1 MMDSSDTESR
11 PLMRRGTFL
20 GVPPASAAQPGQIAV
35 LGLPFDCG
43 THATRIGSRQGPA
56 SFRAMSSEVR
66 PFYPPLAD
74 IDPRA
79 GNRVVDLG
87 DVDVVASAIGPSLA
101 AMEHAV
107 LDIVRA
113 DAVPLCVGGDGTV
126 TLPVLRALS
135 KRYPELVLVHIDAHT
150 DAYPG
155 EDVNTG
161 TTFTRAAAEGL
172 IDTRRSFHIGA
183 RGTMPVGGAY
193 DHTRALGYRLISGDD
208 VRRRGP
214 AAIAAEVREVVGNR
228 PVHLSFDMD
237 YFDPSAAP
245 GVATPTW
252 GGPQV
257 AEVFDLL
264 HGLRGLDL
272 VGVDINTLSPP
283 HDVQGMAAMLAGHV
297 AVIALH
303 LVQLGQA
310 EHRLN
315 AGHRQNGGTRP

>member
-1 MMDSSDTESR
+1 MTEFSGAST
-11 PLMRRGTFL
+11 PKMRLGTFL
-20 GVPPASAAQPGQIAV
+20 GVPQATQASAGQIAV
-35 LGLPFDCG
+35 IGLPFDCG

-56 SFRAMSSEVR
+56 AFRAMSSEVR
-66 PFYPPLAD
+66 PYYPPLAD
-74 IDPRA
+74 VDPRA
-79 GNRVVDLG
+79 GGRVVDLG
-87 DVDVVASAIGPSLA
+87 DVDVIASDIGPSLA
-101 AMEHAV
+101 TMEAAIHEV
-107 LDIVRA
+107 VKA

-126 TLPVLRALS
+126 TLPVLRALAR
-135 KRYPELVLVHIDAHT
+135 RYPELVLIHIDAHT

-155 EDVNTG
+155 DDINTG
-161 TTFTRAAAEGL
+161 TTFTRAAMEGL

-183 RGTMPVGGAY
+183 RGTMPVPGAY
-193 DHTRALGYRLISGDD
+193 DHTRGLGFRLITGEE
-208 VRRRGP
+208 VRRRG
-214 AAIAAEVREVVGNR
+214 AVAIAAEVREVVGTR

-252 GGPQV
+252 GGPPV

-264 HGLRGLDL
+264 HGLKGLDL

-315 AGHRQNGGTRP
+315 AEPR

>member
-1 MMDSSDTESR
+1 MMDPSDAATR
-11 PLMRRGTFL
+11 PKMRLGTFL
-20 GVPPASAAQPGQIAV
+20 GVPQASEAKAGQIAV
-35 LGLPFDCG
+35 MGLPFDCG

-56 SFRAMSSEVR
+56 AFRAMSSEVR
-66 PFYPPLAD
+66 PYYPPLAD
-74 IDPRA
+74 VDPRE

-87 DVDVVASAIGPSLA
+87 DVDVVASDIEPSMA
-101 AMEHAV
+101 AMEAAV
-107 LDIVRA
+107 FDVVRA

-126 TLPVLRALS
+126 TLPVLRALAR
-135 KRYPELVLVHIDAHT
+135 RYPELVLVHIDAHT

-155 EDVNTG
+155 EDINTG
-161 TTFTRAAAEGL
+161 TTFSRAAAEGL

-183 RGTMPVGGAY
+183 RGTMLVGGAY
-193 DHTRALGYRLISGDD
+193 DYTRSLGFRLITGDE
-208 VRRRGP
+208 VRRRG
-214 AAIAAEVREVVGNR
+214 AADIAAEVREVAGNR

-252 GGPQV
+252 GGPPV
-257 AEVFDLL
+257 AEAFDLL
-264 HGLRGLDL
+264 HGLKGLDL

-283 HDVQGMAAMLAGHV
+283 HDVAGMAAMLAGHV
-297 AVIALH
+297 AVIAMH

-315 AGHRQNGGTRP
+315 GGNRS

>member
-1 MMDSSDTESR
+1 MTDTSGAPR
-11 PLMRRGTFL
+11 MRLGTFL
-20 GVPPASAAQPGQIAV
+20 GVPPASSVRAGQIAV
-35 LGLPFDCG
+35 IGLPFDCG

-74 IDPRA
+74 SDPRE
-79 GNRVVDLG
+79 GGRVVDLG
-87 DVDVVASAIGPSLA
+87 DVDVVASDIGPSMA
-101 AMEHAV
+101 AMEAV
-107 LDIVRA
+107 VQEVVTA

-126 TLPVLRALS
+126 TLPVLRALA
-135 KRYPELVLVHIDAHT
+135 KRYPELVLIHIDAHT

-155 EDVNTG
+155 DELNTG
-161 TTFTRAAAEGL
+161 TTFTLAAQEGL
-172 IDTRRSFHIGA
+172 IDTKRSFHIGA
-183 RGTMPVGGAY
+183 RGTMLVGGAY
-193 DHTRALGYRLISGDD
+193 DYTRGLGYRLIPGDE

-214 AAIAAEVREVVGNR
+214 ESIAAEVREVVGTR

-252 GGPQV
+252 GGPPV

-264 HGLRGLDL
+264 HGLKGLDL

-283 HDVQGMAAMLAGHV
+283 HDVQGMSAMLAGHV

-315 AGHRQNGGTRP
+315 AGHR

>member
-1 MMDSSDTESR
+1 
-11 PLMRRGTFL
+11 MRLGTFL
-20 GVPPASAAQPGQIAV
+20 GVPQATTAKAGQIAV
-35 LGLPFDCG
+35 MGLPFDCG

-56 SFRAMSSEVR
+56 AFRAMSSEVR
-66 PFYPPLAD
+66 PYYPPLAD
-74 IDPRA
+74 VDPRE

-87 DVDVVASAIGPSLA
+87 DVDVVASDIGPSLA
-101 AMEHAV
+101 AMEAAV
-107 LDIVRA
+107 FDVVRA
-113 DAVPLCVGGDGTV
+113 DAVPLCIGGDGTV
-126 TLPVLRALS
+126 TLPVLRALA

-155 EDVNTG
+155 EDINTG
-161 TTFTRAAAEGL
+161 TTFSRAAAEGL

-183 RGTMPVGGAY
+183 RGTMLLPGAY
-193 DHTRALGYRLISGDD
+193 DYTRSLGFRVITGD
-208 VRRRGP
+208 
-214 AAIAAEVREVVGNR
+214 EVRKLAGSR

-252 GGPQV
+252 GGPPV
-257 AEVFDLL
+257 AEAFDLL
-264 HGLRGLDL
+264 HGLKGLDL

-283 HDVQGMAAMLAGHV
+283 HDVAGMAAMLAGHV

-315 AGHRQNGGTRP
+315 GGNRS

>member
-1 MMDSSDTESR
+1 MTDTLGTAPR
-11 PLMRRGTFL
+11 MRLGTFL
-20 GVPPASAAQPGQIAV
+20 GVPQATSASAGQIAV
-35 LGLPFDCG
+35 IGLPFDCG
-43 THATRIGSRQGPA
+43 TNATRIGSRQGPA

-74 IDPRA
+74 VDPRE
-79 GNRVVDLG
+79 GDRVVDLG
-87 DVDVVASAIGPSLA
+87 DVDVVASDLGPSMA
-101 AMEHAV
+101 AMEAAV
-107 LDIVRA
+107 FEVVRA

-126 TLPVLRALS
+126 TLPVLRALA
-135 KRYPELVLVHIDAHT
+135 RRFPELVLIHIDAHT

-155 EDVNTG
+155 EDINTG
-161 TTFTRAAAEGL
+161 TTFTRAAQEGL
-172 IDTRRSFHIGA
+172 IDTKRSFHIGA
-183 RGTMPVGGAY
+183 RGTMLVGGAY
-193 DHTRALGYRLISGDD
+193 DHTRGLGYRLIPGDE

-214 AAIAAEVREVVGNR
+214 EAIAAEVREVVGNR

-252 GGPQV
+252 GGPPV

-264 HGLRGLDL
+264 HGLKGLDL

-283 HDVQGMAAMLAGHV
+283 HDVQGMSAMLAGHV

-315 AGHRQNGGTRP
+315 AGHP

>member
-1 MMDSSDTESR
+1 MTDSSGAAAPR
-11 PLMRRGTFL
+11 MRLGTFL
-20 GVPPASAAQPGQIAV
+20 GVPQATTASAGQIAV
-35 LGLPFDCG
+35 IGLPFDCG
-43 THATRIGSRQGPA
+43 THATRIGARQGPA
-56 SFRAMSSEVR
+56 AFRAMSSEVR
-66 PFYPPLAD
+66 PYYPPLAD
-74 IDPRA
+74 VDPRA
-79 GNRVVDLG
+79 GGRVVDLG
-87 DVDVVASAIGPSLA
+87 DVDVIASDIGPSLA
-101 AMEHAV
+101 NMEAAV
-107 LDIVRA
+107 HEVVKA

-126 TLPVLRALS
+126 TLPVLRALAR
-135 KRYPELVLVHIDAHT
+135 RYPELVLIHIDAHT

-155 EDVNTG
+155 EEVNTG
-161 TTFTRAAAEGL
+161 TTFTRAAKEGL

-183 RGTMPVGGAY
+183 RGTMPVPGAY
-193 DHTRALGYRLISGDD
+193 DHTRGLGFRLVTGEE
-208 VRRRGP
+208 VRQRGA
-214 AAIAAEVREVVGNR
+214 AAIAAEVRTVVGTR

-252 GGPQV
+252 GGPPV

-264 HGLRGLDL
+264 HGLKGLDL

-315 AGHRQNGGTRP
+315 AGHR

>member
-1 MMDSSDTESR
+1 
-11 PLMRRGTFL
+11 MRLGTFL
-20 GVPPASAAQPGQIAV
+20 GVSPATTASAGQIAV
-35 LGLPFDCG
+35 IGLPFDCG

-56 SFRAMSSEVR
+56 AFRAMSSEVR
-66 PFYPPLAD
+66 PYYPPLAD
-74 IDPRA
+74 VDPRTD
-79 GNRVVDLG
+79 GKVVDLG
-87 DVDVVASAIGPSLA
+87 DVDVIASNLEPSLA
-101 AMEHAV
+101 AMEAV
-107 LDIVRA
+107 IHDVVAA

-126 TLPVLRALS
+126 TLPVLRALAR
-135 KRYPELVLVHIDAHT
+135 RYPELVLVHIDAHT

-155 EDVNTG
+155 EDINTG
-161 TTFTRAAAEGL
+161 TTFTRAAEEGL

-183 RGTMPVGGAY
+183 RGTMPVPGAY
-193 DHTRALGYRLISGDD
+193 DHTRALGFRLISGEE
-208 VRRRGP
+208 VRQRGA
-214 AAIAAEVREVVGNR
+214 AAIAAEVREVVGTR

-252 GGPQV
+252 GGPPV

-264 HGLRGLDL
+264 HGLKGLDL

-303 LVQLGQA
+303 LIQLGQA

-315 AGHRQNGGTRP
+315 AGHR

>member
-1 MMDSSDTESR
+1 
-11 PLMRRGTFL
+11 MRLGTFL
-20 GVPPASAAQPGQIAV
+20 GVPPATSVRAGQIAV
-35 LGLPFDCG
+35 IGLPFDCG

-74 IDPRA
+74 SDPRE
-79 GNRVVDLG
+79 GGRVVDLG
-87 DVDVVASAIGPSLA
+87 DVDVVASDIGPSMA
-101 AMEHAV
+101 AMEAV
-107 LDIVRA
+107 VQEVVTA

-126 TLPVLRALS
+126 TLPVLRALA
-135 KRYPELVLVHIDAHT
+135 KRYPELVLIHIDAHT

-155 EDVNTG
+155 EELNTG
-161 TTFTRAAAEGL
+161 TTFTLAAQEGL
-172 IDTRRSFHIGA
+172 IDAKRSFHIGA
-183 RGTMPVGGAY
+183 RGTMLVGGAY
-193 DHTRALGYRLISGDD
+193 DYTRGLGYRLIAGDE

-214 AAIAAEVREVVGNR
+214 EAIAAEVRDVVGTR

-252 GGPQV
+252 GGPPV

-264 HGLRGLDL
+264 HGLKGLDL

-283 HDVQGMAAMLAGHV
+283 HDVQGMSAMLAGHV

-315 AGHRQNGGTRP
+315 AGHR

>member
-1 MMDSSDTESR
+1 M
-11 PLMRRGTFL
+11 
-20 GVPPASAAQPGQIAV
+20 
-35 LGLPFDCG
+35 GLPFDCG

-56 SFRAMSSEVR
+56 AFRAMSSEVR
-66 PFYPPLAD
+66 PYYPPLAD
-74 IDPRA
+74 VDPRE

-87 DVDVVASAIGPSLA
+87 DVDVVASDLGPSLA
-101 AMEHAV
+101 AMEAAV
-107 LDIVRA
+107 FDVVRA

-126 TLPVLRALS
+126 TLPVLRALA

-155 EDVNTG
+155 EDINTG
-161 TTFTRAAAEGL
+161 TTFSRAAAEGL
-172 IDTRRSFHIGA
+172 IDTKRSFHIGA
-183 RGTMPVGGAY
+183 RGTMLVPGAY
-193 DHTRALGYRLISGDD
+193 DYTRSLGFRVITGEE
-208 VRRRGP
+208 VRRRG
-214 AAIAAEVREVVGNR
+214 AADVAAEVREVAGNR

-252 GGPQV
+252 GGPPV
-257 AEVFDLL
+257 AEAFDLL
-264 HGLRGLDL
+264 HGLKGLDL

-283 HDVQGMAAMLAGHV
+283 HDVAGMAAMLAGHV

-315 AGHRQNGGTRP
+315 GGNRS

>member
-1 MMDSSDTESR
+1 MTDYAGAPR
-11 PLMRRGTFL
+11 MRLGTFL
-20 GVPPASAAQPGQIAV
+20 GVPQAGAASAGQIAV
-35 LGLPFDCG
+35 MGLPFDCG

-74 IDPRA
+74 TDPRS

-87 DVDVVASAIGPSLA
+87 DVDVVASDLGPSLA
-101 AMEHAV
+101 AMEAAV
-107 LDIVRA
+107 RDVVQA

-126 TLPVLRALS
+126 TLPVLRALA
-135 KRYPELVLVHIDAHT
+135 KRYPELVLIHIDAHT

-161 TTFTRAAAEGL
+161 TTFTRAATEGL
-172 IDTRRSFHIGA
+172 IDTTRSFHIGA
-183 RGTMPVGGAY
+183 RGTMLVGGAY
-193 DHTRALGYRLISGDD
+193 DYTRALGYRLVPGDE
-208 VRRRGP
+208 VRRRG
-214 AAIAAEVREVVGNR
+214 AEAIAAEVRNVVGNR

-252 GGPQV
+252 GGPPV

-264 HGLRGLDL
+264 HGLKGLDL

-303 LVQLGQA
+303 LIQLGQA

-315 AGHRQNGGTRP
+315 AGHR

>member
-1 MMDSSDTESR
+1 MTDSADAGR
-11 PLMRRGTFL
+11 PRMRLGTFL
-20 GVPPASAAQPGQIAV
+20 GVPPASQATAGQIAV

-74 IDPRA
+74 VDPRA
-79 GNRVVDLG
+79 GGRVVDLG
-87 DVDVVASAIGPSLA
+87 DVDVVAADLAPSLA
-101 AMEHAV
+101 TMEAAV
-107 LDIVRA
+107 FDVVEA

-126 TLPVLRALS
+126 TLPVLRALAR
-135 KRYPELVLVHIDAHT
+135 RYPELVLIHIDAHT

-155 EDVNTG
+155 EEVNTG

-183 RGTMPVGGAY
+183 RGTMLVPGAY
-193 DHTRALGYRLISGDD
+193 DYTRSLGFHVVTGEE
-208 VRRRGP
+208 VRRRG
-214 AAIAAEVREVVGNR
+214 AADIAAQVREVAGNR

-252 GGPQV
+252 GGPPV

-264 HGLRGLDL
+264 HGLKGLDI

-315 AGHRQNGGTRP
+315 GGTRP

>member
-1 MMDSSDTESR
+1 MTDFSGAAAPR
-11 PLMRRGTFL
+11 MRLGTFL
-20 GVPPASAAQPGQIAV
+20 GVPQATSASEGQIAI

-56 SFRAMSSEVR
+56 AFRAMSSEVR
-66 PFYPPLAD
+66 PYYPPLAD
-74 IDPRA
+74 VDPRE
-79 GNRVVDLG
+79 GGRVVDLG
-87 DVDVVASAIGPSLA
+87 DVDVVASDLGPSLA
-101 AMEHAV
+101 TMASAV
-107 LDIVRA
+107 YDVVQA
-113 DAVPLCVGGDGTV
+113 GAVPLCVGGDGTV
-126 TLPVLRALS
+126 TLPVLRALAR
-135 KRYPELVLVHIDAHT
+135 RYPELVLVHIDAHT

-161 TTFTRAAAEGL
+161 TTFTRAAQEGL
-172 IDTRRSFHIGA
+172 IDTGRSFHIGA
-183 RGTMPVGGAY
+183 RGTMLVPGAY
-193 DHTRALGYRLISGDD
+193 DHTRSLGFRLIPGDD
-208 VRRRGP
+208 VRRRGA

-252 GGPQV
+252 GGPPV

-264 HGLRGLDL
+264 HGLKGLDL

-283 HDVQGMAAMLAGHV
+283 HDVQGMSAMLAGHV

-315 AGHRQNGGTRP
+315 AGHR

>member
-1 MMDSSDTESR
+1 MTDYASASTPR
-11 PLMRRGTFL
+11 MRLGTFL
-20 GVPPASAAQPGQIAV
+20 GVPQATHAQAGQIAV
-35 LGLPFDCG
+35 MGLPFDCG

-56 SFRAMSSEVR
+56 AFRAMSSEVR
-66 PFYPPLAD
+66 PYYPPLAD
-74 IDPRA
+74 VDPRE

-87 DVDVVASAIGPSLA
+87 DVDVVASDLGPSLA
-101 AMEHAV
+101 AMEAAV
-107 LDIVRA
+107 FDVVRA

-126 TLPVLRALS
+126 TLPVLRALA

-155 EDVNTG
+155 EDINTG
-161 TTFTRAAAEGL
+161 TTFSRAAAEGL
-172 IDTRRSFHIGA
+172 IDTKRSFHIGA
-183 RGTMPVGGAY
+183 RGTMLVPGAY
-193 DHTRALGYRLISGDD
+193 DYTRSLGFRVITGDE
-208 VRRRGP
+208 VRKRG
-214 AAIAAEVREVVGNR
+214 AAEVAAEVREVAGNR

-252 GGPQV
+252 GGPPV
-257 AEVFDLL
+257 AEAFDLL
-264 HGLRGLDL
+264 HGLKGLDL

-283 HDVQGMAAMLAGHV
+283 HDVAGMAAMLAGHV

-315 AGHRQNGGTRP
+315 GGNRS

>member
-1 MMDSSDTESR
+1 
-11 PLMRRGTFL
+11 MRLGTFL
-20 GVPPASAAQPGQIAV
+20 GVPQASEAKAGQIAV
-35 LGLPFDCG
+35 MGLPFDCG

-56 SFRAMSSEVR
+56 AFRAMSSEVR
-66 PFYPPLAD
+66 PYYPPLAD
-74 IDPRA
+74 VDPRE
-79 GNRVVDLG
+79 GGRVVDLG
-87 DVDVVASAIGPSLA
+87 DVDVVASDIEPSMAMMEA
-101 AMEHAV
+101 AVFEV
-107 LDIVRA
+107 VRA

-126 TLPVLRALS
+126 TLPVLRALA

-155 EDVNTG
+155 EDINTG
-161 TTFTRAAAEGL
+161 TTFSRAAAEGL

-183 RGTMPVGGAY
+183 RGTMLVPGAY
-193 DHTRALGYRLISGDD
+193 DYTRSLGFRLITGEE
-208 VRRRGP
+208 VRRRG
-214 AAIAAEVREVVGNR
+214 AADVAAEVREVAGNR

-252 GGPQV
+252 GGPPV
-257 AEVFDLL
+257 AEAFDLL
-264 HGLRGLDL
+264 HGLKGLDL

-283 HDVQGMAAMLAGHV
+283 HDVAGMAAMLAGHV

-315 AGHRQNGGTRP
+315 GGNRS

>member
-1 MMDSSDTESR
+1 
-11 PLMRRGTFL
+11 MRLGTFL
-20 GVPPASAAQPGQIAV
+20 GVPQATTASAGQIAV
-35 LGLPFDCG
+35 IGLPFDCG

-56 SFRAMSSEVR
+56 AFRAMSSEVR
-66 PFYPPLAD
+66 PYYPPLAD
-74 IDPRA
+74 VDPRA
-79 GNRVVDLG
+79 GGKVVDLG
-87 DVDVVASAIGPSLA
+87 DVDVVASDIGPSLA
-101 AMEHAV
+101 TMEAAV
-107 LDIVRA
+107 LEVVQA

-126 TLPVLRALS
+126 TLPVLRALAR
-135 KRYPELVLVHIDAHT
+135 RYPELVLVHIDAHT

-155 EDVNTG
+155 EEVNTG
-161 TTFTRAAAEGL
+161 TTFTQAAREGL
-172 IDTRRSFHIGA
+172 IDTKRSFHIGA
-183 RGTMPVGGAY
+183 RGTMPVPGAY
-193 DHTRALGYRLISGDD
+193 DHTRGLGFRLVSGEE
-208 VRRRGP
+208 VRARGA
-214 AAIAAEVREVVGNR
+214 AAIAAEVREVVGTR

-252 GGPQV
+252 GGPPV

-264 HGLRGLDL
+264 HGLKGLDL

-315 AGHRQNGGTRP
+315 AGHR

>member
-1 MMDSSDTESR
+1 MTDTFDAAAPR
-11 PLMRRGTFL
+11 MRLGTFL
-20 GVPPASAAQPGQIAV
+20 GVPPAASASAGQIAV
-35 LGLPFDCG
+35 IGLPFDCG

-66 PFYPPLAD
+66 PYYPPLAD
-74 IDPRA
+74 VDPRA
-79 GNRVVDLG
+79 GGRIVDLG
-87 DVDVVASAIGPSLA
+87 DVDVVASDLGPSLA
-101 AMEHAV
+101 TMEAAV
-107 LDIVRA
+107 HDVVKA

-126 TLPVLRALS
+126 TLPVLRALAR
-135 KRYPELVLVHIDAHT
+135 RYPELVLIHIDAHT

-161 TTFTRAAAEGL
+161 TTFTRAAVEGL

-183 RGTMPVGGAY
+183 RGTMLVPGAY
-193 DHTRALGYRLISGDD
+193 DYTRSLGFRVITGEE
-208 VRRRGP
+208 VRQRGA
-214 AAIAAEVREVVGNR
+214 AAIAAQVREVVGTR

-252 GGPQV
+252 GGPPV

-264 HGLRGLDL
+264 HGLKGLDL

-315 AGHRQNGGTRP
+315 AGHR

>member
-1 MMDSSDTESR
+1 MTEYAGAPR
-11 PLMRRGTFL
+11 MRLGTFI
-20 GVPPASAAQPGQIAV
+20 GVPQASTASAGQIAV
-35 LGLPFDCG
+35 MGLPFDCG

-74 IDPRA
+74 EDPRS

-87 DVDVVASAIGPSLA
+87 DVDVVASDLAPSLA
-101 AMEHAV
+101 AIEAAV
-107 LDIVRA
+107 GAVVQA

-126 TLPVLRALS
+126 TLPVLRALA
-135 KRYPELVLVHIDAHT
+135 KRYPELALIHIDAHT

-161 TTFTRAAAEGL
+161 TTFTRAALEGL

-183 RGTMPVGGAY
+183 RGTMLVGGAY
-193 DHTRALGYRLISGDD
+193 DYTRGLGYRLITGDD

-214 AAIAAEVREVVGNR
+214 EAIAAEVRAVVGNR

-252 GGPQV
+252 GGPPV

-264 HGLRGLDL
+264 HGLSGLDL

-303 LVQLGQA
+303 LIQLGQA

-315 AGHRQNGGTRP
+315 AGRR

>member
-1 MMDSSDTESR
+1 MTDFASASTPR
-11 PLMRRGTFL
+11 MRLGTFL
-20 GVPPASAAQPGQIAV
+20 GVPQASEAKAGQIAV
-35 LGLPFDCG
+35 MGLPFDCG

-56 SFRAMSSEVR
+56 AFRAMSSEVR
-66 PFYPPLAD
+66 PYYPALAD
-74 IDPRA
+74 VDPRA

-87 DVDVVASAIGPSLA
+87 DVDVIASDLGPSLA
-101 AMEHAV
+101 AMEAAV
-107 LDIVRA
+107 FDVVRA

-126 TLPVLRALS
+126 TLPVLRALA

-155 EDVNTG
+155 EDINTG
-161 TTFTRAAAEGL
+161 TTFSRAAAEGL
-172 IDTRRSFHIGA
+172 IDTKRSFHIGA
-183 RGTMPVGGAY
+183 RGTMLVPGAY
-193 DHTRALGYRLISGDD
+193 DYTRSLGFRVITGEEVRKRGAAD
-208 VRRRGP
+208 V
-214 AAIAAEVREVVGNR
+214 AAEVREVAGNR

-252 GGPQV
+252 GGPPV
-257 AEVFDLL
+257 AEAFDLL
-264 HGLRGLDL
+264 HGIKGLDL

-283 HDVQGMAAMLAGHV
+283 HDVAGMAAMLAGHV

-315 AGHRQNGGTRP
+315 GGNRS

>member
-1 MMDSSDTESR
+1 
-11 PLMRRGTFL
+11 MRLGTFL
-20 GVPPASAAQPGQIAV
+20 GVPPATTASAGQIAV
-35 LGLPFDCG
+35 IGLPFDCG

-66 PFYPPLAD
+66 PYYPPLAD
-74 IDPRA
+74 VDPRA
-79 GNRVVDLG
+79 GGKVVDLG
-87 DVDVVASAIGPSLA
+87 DVDVVASDIGPSLA
-101 AMEHAV
+101 TMEAAV
-107 LDIVRA
+107 LEVVQA

-126 TLPVLRALS
+126 TLPVLRALAR
-135 KRYPELVLVHIDAHT
+135 RYPELVLVHIDAHT

-155 EDVNTG
+155 EEVNTG
-161 TTFTRAAAEGL
+161 TTFTQAAREGL

-183 RGTMPVGGAY
+183 RGTMPVPGAY
-193 DHTRALGYRLISGDD
+193 DHTRGLGFRLVSGEE
-208 VRRRGP
+208 VRQRGA
-214 AAIAAEVREVVGNR
+214 AAIAAEVREVVGTR

-252 GGPQV
+252 GGPPV

-264 HGLRGLDL
+264 HGLKGLDL

-315 AGHRQNGGTRP
+315 AGHR

>member
-1 MMDSSDTESR
+1 MTDHSSAPPR
-11 PLMRRGTFL
+11 MRLGTFL
-20 GVPPASAAQPGQIAV
+20 GVPPAATASAGQIAIM
-35 LGLPFDCG
+35 GLPFDCG

-66 PFYPPLAD
+66 PYYPPLAD
-74 IDPRA
+74 VDPRA
-79 GNRVVDLG
+79 DNRVVDLG
-87 DVDVVASAIGPSLA
+87 DVDVVASDLVPSLA
-101 AMEHAV
+101 TMEAAV
-107 LDIVRA
+107 YEVVRA

-126 TLPVLRALS
+126 TLPVLRALAR
-135 KRYPELVLVHIDAHT
+135 RYPELVLIHIDAHT

-155 EDVNTG
+155 DEINTG
-161 TTFTRAAAEGL
+161 TTFTRAAKEGL

-183 RGTMPVGGAY
+183 RGTMLVPGAY
-193 DHTRALGYRLISGDD
+193 DYTRELGYRLIPGDE
-208 VRRRGP
+208 VRRRG
-214 AAIAAEVREVVGNR
+214 AEAIAAEVREVVGNR

-252 GGPQV
+252 GGPPV

-264 HGLRGLDL
+264 HGLNGLDL
-272 VGVDINTLSPP
+272 VGADINTLSPP

-310 EHRLN
+310 EHRRN
-315 AGHRQNGGTRP
+315 AGHR

>member
-1 MMDSSDTESR
+1 MTDFADAAR
-11 PLMRRGTFL
+11 PKMRLGTFL
-20 GVPPASAAQPGQIAV
+20 GVPQATSAKAGQIAV
-35 LGLPFDCG
+35 MGLPFDCG

-56 SFRAMSSEVR
+56 AFRAMSSEVR
-66 PFYPPLAD
+66 PYYPPLAD
-74 IDPRA
+74 VDPRA
-79 GNRVVDLG
+79 NDGVVDLG
-87 DVDVVASAIGPSLA
+87 DVDVTASDIGPSLA
-101 AMEHAV
+101 AIEAAV
-107 LDIVRA
+107 LDVVRA

-126 TLPVLRALS
+126 TLPVLRALA

-155 EDVNTG
+155 DDINTG
-161 TTFTRAAAEGL
+161 TTFTRAATEGL
-172 IDTRRSFHIGA
+172 IDTSRSFHIGA
-183 RGTMPVGGAY
+183 RGTMLVPGAY
-193 DHTRALGYRLISGDD
+193 DYTRSLGFRLITGED
-208 VRRRGP
+208 VRRRG
-214 AAIAAEVREVVGNR
+214 AAAVAAEVREIVGNR

-252 GGPQV
+252 GGPPV

-264 HGLRGLDL
+264 HGLAGLDL

-283 HDVQGMAAMLAGHV
+283 HDVAGMAAMLAGHV

-315 AGHRQNGGTRP
+315 GGTR

>member
-1 MMDSSDTESR
+1 MTEFAGAST
-11 PLMRRGTFL
+11 PKMRLGTFL
-20 GVPPASAAQPGQIAV
+20 GVSPATTASAGQIAV
-35 LGLPFDCG
+35 IGLPFDCG

-56 SFRAMSSEVR
+56 AFRAMSSEVR
-66 PFYPPLAD
+66 PYYPPLAD
-74 IDPRA
+74 VDPRTD
-79 GNRVVDLG
+79 GKVVDLG
-87 DVDVVASAIGPSLA
+87 DVDVIASNLEPSLA
-101 AMEHAV
+101 AMEAV
-107 LDIVRA
+107 IHDVVAA

-126 TLPVLRALS
+126 TLPVLRALAR
-135 KRYPELVLVHIDAHT
+135 RYPELVLVHIDAHT

-155 EDVNTG
+155 EDINTG
-161 TTFTRAAAEGL
+161 TTFTRAAEEGL

-183 RGTMPVGGAY
+183 RGTMPVPGAY
-193 DHTRALGYRLISGDD
+193 DHTRALGFRLISGEE
-208 VRRRGP
+208 VRQRGA
-214 AAIAAEVREVVGNR
+214 AAIAAEVREVVGTR

-252 GGPQV
+252 GGPPV

-264 HGLRGLDL
+264 HGLKGLDL

-303 LVQLGQA
+303 LIQLGQA

-315 AGHRQNGGTRP
+315 AGHR